1 MKHFLAGFLL
11 TFAVAATA
19 HAATVDG
26 VGVADSVPLDGTT
39 LVLNGAGK
47 RTKYFFNV
55 YVAALYLQARSHRAA
70 AVLADTGPK
79 RLSMTLMR
87 HLSANQ
93 LIDALREG
101 LAHNSTPAELA
112 RVRPQSDALAAIM
125 AAIGG
130 ADTGDVLTID
140 FLPDGSTRVG
150 RNGRPQGGP
159 IPGRDFQRALLQ
171 VWLGPHPVQA
181 DLKDELLSR

>member
-1 MKHFLAGFLL
+1 MKHFLAGSLL
-11 TFAVAATA
+11 ICAVAATA

-26 VGVADSVPLDGTT
+26 IGVADSVPLGGTM
-39 LVLNGAGK
+39 LVLNGAGR

-55 YVAALYLQARSHRAA
+55 YVAALYLRAHSHRAA
-70 AVLADTGPK
+70 DVLADPGPK

-87 HLSANQ
+87 HLSAGQ

-101 LAHNSTPAELA
+101 LAHNSTPAELE
-112 RVRPQSDALAAIM
+112 RVRAQIDALAATM

-130 ADTGDVLTID
+130 AGTGDVLTID
-140 FLPDGSTRVG
+140 FLPDGSTQVG

-159 IPGRDFQRALLQ
+159 IAGRDFQRALLR

>member
-1 MKHFLAGFLL
+1 MKRLL
-11 TFAVAATA
+11 PGLILTCATALPA

-26 VGVADSVPLDGTT
+26 VGVADSVPVDGTV

-55 YVAALYLQARSHRAA
+55 YVAALYLRGHTHRAA
-70 AVLADTGPK
+70 DVLADPGPK

-101 LAHNSTPAELA
+101 LAANSTPAELA
-112 RVRPQSDALAAIM
+112 RTHTQRDALVATM

-130 ADTGDVLTID
+130 VDTGDVLTID
-140 FLPDGSTRVG
+140 FLPDGGTRVA
-150 RNGRPQGGP
+150 RNGRPEGGP
-159 IPGRDFQRALLQ
+159 IAGRDFQRTLLR
-171 VWLGPHPVQA
+171 VWLGPHPVQS